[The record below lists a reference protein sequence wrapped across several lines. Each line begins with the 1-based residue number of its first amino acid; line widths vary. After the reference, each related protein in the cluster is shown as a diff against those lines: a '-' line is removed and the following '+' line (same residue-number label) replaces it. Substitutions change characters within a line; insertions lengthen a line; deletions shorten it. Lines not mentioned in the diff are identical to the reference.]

1 MPYIIIIRMKKIPQ
15 LIKQQYWTIQA
26 YFTGLL
32 KARSNGSNAQYEA
45 EFSHGAESETDCY
58 NSGYGMM
65 RLSLLKVRA
74 IMLIA
79 AVSILATACY
89 QSDDLNVDEQDEGDN
104 VTDLDN
110 YIQVNFIDTYDM
122 AIRYLYSDNY
132 LTPGQSVAPSHL
144 DNVIPMLDF
153 IQNFWIDPYLEIEN
167 GEEFFRAHVPPE
179 IVFLGGLIYNGDGT
193 VTLGTADAGAR
204 ITFTN
209 VNAID
214 NTDIEWRDLQLQTV
228 YHEFAHTVHQNYK
241 LPSAFEDISPQGYT
255 GGGSWFVLTDQ
266 DALERGFVSPYSTS
280 SPNEDFAE
288 TVAFYLFDAE
298 FYDNFITEEAD
309 CQTPECIAG
318 NAGKLMINE
327 KLNAI
332 RQHYIKVTGVDLD
345 ELREAVQARL

>member
-1 MPYIIIIRMKKIPQ
+1 MTKSLKMLKLKGYAILM
-15 LIKQQYWTIQA
+15 TI
-26 YFTGLL
+26 
-32 KARSNGSNAQYEA
+32 S
-45 EFSHGAESETDCY
+45 
-58 NSGYGMM
+58 
-65 RLSLLKVRA
+65 
-74 IMLIA
+74 IMTL
-79 AVSILATACY
+79 ACY
-89 QSDDLNVDEQDEGDN
+89 QSDDLNVDVRDEDEN
-104 VTDLDN
+104 TTDLDN

-214 NTDIEWRDLQLQTV
+214 LSDTEWRDLQLQTV

-241 LPSAFEDISPQGYT
+241 LPTAFEDISPQGYT
-255 GGGSWFVLTDQ
+255 GGGSWFTLTDQ

-288 TVAFYLFDAE
+288 TVAFYLFDTE
-298 FYDNFITEEAD
+298 FNENFMIEEAD

-318 NAGKLMINE
+318 NAGKLMIAE
-327 KLNAI
+327 KLSSI
-332 RQHYIKVTGVDLD
+332 RQHYQKVTGVDLD
-345 ELREAVQARL
+345 ELRKAIQARL